1 MAHMLASRKQWLI
14 RNIVTAVVLI
24 LLWNTAPVKPFRAL
38 VVMLHEI
45 FHALAALVTGGGVQ
59 MIEVISYRVGLTRF
73 SGGIPVLVYSAG
85 YVGTAFLG
93 CVLLGSSYRFPV
105 KRSLY
110 LVIGALI
117 LVNTLIFV
125 RTPFGWAYGIVV
137 GFLFVVLFFKEF
149 RLSAYIADFVAVLC
163 LVDVFLDVIGFY
175 FTRSRNDAAILSDAT
190 GMSYCLILV
199 AWTVVILLMVAAA
212 VTVTWKNLIPAKMSE
227 RLEWG
232 EFQFVTRGFIER
244 STRMKVDGQNSVKR
258 RSRRTIATY
267 LSIMALIV
275 VVTIWVSR
283 FVLFQPWTAR
293 EWVGGAAVEG
303 NIYLF
308 GGKDRE
314 GLSYDEVYR
323 IDLQGVRLEEVAEL
337 PTPRFGTGI
346 VALNQFVYIL
356 GGFDGRRC
364 YDDILVFDTRT
375 SRVRKLADLPGPR
388 AFGAIAVT
396 SGRIFYLGGWDGSK
410 PVADILEIDPTT
422 GESILLSRLPTPRE
436 FTSAASYDGK
446 IYLIGGS
453 DDRGTYLADVLEIDP
468 DTGAILRQTDL
479 PSRRTRSST
488 VPVDTGVYILGGWF
502 GRKID
507 EVLFLDPAGGELQLQ
522 VFAPM
527 ETGISDI
534 AAVNLEDDIY
544 LIGGAHERFQ
554 RQIRVQRWDP
564 LSGEKESLKFRSFL
578 FW

>member
-1 MAHMLASRKQWLI
+1 MLASRRQWLI
-14 RNIVTAVVLI
+14 RNVVTAIVLI
-24 LLWNTAPVKPFRAL
+24 LLWNTGLVKPLRAL

-45 FHALAALVTGGGVQ
+45 SHALAVLMTGGGVR

-73 SGGIPVLVYSAG
+73 TGGIPVLVYSAG
-85 YVGTAFLG
+85 YIGTAFLG

-117 LVNTLIFV
+117 LGNTLIFV

-149 RLSAYIADFVAVLC
+149 RLSAYIADFIAVLC
-163 LVDVFLDVIGFY
+163 LVDVFLDLIGFF

-190 GMSYCLILV
+190 GLSYYLILAV
-199 AWTVVILLMVAAA
+199 WTAVILFMITAA
-212 VTVTWKNLIPAKMSE
+212 VTVTWKNLIPAVMNE

-232 EFQFVTRGFIER
+232 EFRFVTRGFVER
-244 STRMKVDGQNSVKR
+244 STRMKVDDENSVKR

-267 LSIMALIV
+267 LSILALIV

-293 EWVGGAAVEG
+293 EWVGAAAAEG
-303 NIYLF
+303 NIYIF

-314 GLSYDEVYR
+314 GQNYDEVYR

-337 PTPRFGTGI
+337 PTPRFGMGVI
-346 VALNQFVYIL
+346 AIDHSVYVL

-364 YDDILVFDTRT
+364 YRDILVFDTRT
-375 SRVRKLADLPGPR
+375 TTVKKLAELPGPR
-388 AFGAIAVT
+388 AFGSVAAS
-396 SGRIFYLGGWDGSK
+396 SGKIFYLGGWNGTK
-410 PVADILEIDPTT
+410 PVADILVVDPTT
-422 GESILLSRLPTPRE
+422 GETNLLSRLPTPRE
-436 FTSAASYDGK
+436 FSSAAGYDGK

-453 DDRGTYLADVLEIDP
+453 DNRGTYLKDILEIDP
-468 DTGAILRQTDL
+468 DTGSVLRMSVL
-479 PSRRTRSST
+479 PSSRTRSST
-488 VPVDTGVYILGGWF
+488 VTVDRGIYILGGWF
-502 GRKID
+502 GYKLD
-507 EVLFLDPAGGELQLQ
+507 EVLFLDPSGGNLQLEPLS
-522 VFAPM
+522 AM
-527 ETGISDI
+527 EKGISDT
-534 AAVNLEDDIY
+534 AAVDLEGEIY

-564 LSGEKESLKFRSFL
+564 VSGETDSIKFRSFL